1 MLIGK
6 KETFA
11 VEYELD
17 SNHGEEWMF
26 GKICYWINNIQVGDY
41 ELGTSLRDVL
51 VAMAFLVPDCGNREG
66 LNLCK
71 LSYEEVFSLLNES
84 IYGGCENTAAHLL
97 DTPAR
102 FEAKIPVDVFD
113 QWKIF
118 LIDCNSFSIFLYK
131 RVEDKNVRFVR
142 LLQGEFDD
150 VIRKL
155 YNDLESIYAGV
166 E

>member
-17 SNHGEEWMF
+17 RDHGGEWLF
-26 GKICYWINNIQVGDY
+26 GKICYWINNVQVGDY

-71 LSYEEVFSLLNES
+71 LPYEEIFSLLNES
-84 IYGGCENTAAHLL
+84 IYGDCENPSAQLL

-102 FEAKIPVDVFD
+102 FEIKIPVDVFD

-118 LIDCNSFSIFLYK
+118 LIDCRSYSIFLHK
-131 RVEDKNVRFVR
+131 KIGDENVSFVR

-155 YNDLESIYAGV
+155 YNDLESIYEGV
-166 E
+166 K